1 MSDTAVPTQKSAHSN
16 AVSQHSA
23 GSKPRIRLGGK
34 PMKIGAKIGIS
45 PVDALTYTRRKGLD
59 GFLNRMYSATPMQT
73 LETER
78 KGVSADFLADLAKR
92 MEVPYVWLAT
102 ALGISKAT
110 ASRKAAT
117 NALIDG
123 TAVVGMIKLLS
134 VAQDIV
140 DDSTAPEAKN
150 FDTVK
155 WLGNW
160 MDRPQPALGGR
171 KPLEFLDSPTGVSIV
186 AKVLGAMRS
195 GAYQ

>member
-1 MSDTAVPTQKSAHSN
+1 MSRTIVPTHKSARYK
-16 AVSQHSA
+16 AASQHSSV
-23 GSKPRIRLGGK
+23 SKARIRLGGK
-34 PMKIGAKIGIS
+34 PMKIGAKIDIS
-45 PVDALTYTRRKGLD
+45 SVEALTYTRRKGLD
-59 GFLNRMYSATPMQT
+59 GFLIGMYSATPMQT

-78 KGVSADFLADLAKR
+78 KGVSADFLTDLAKR
-92 MEVPYVWLAT
+92 MGVPYVWLAT
-102 ALGISKAT
+102 SLGISKAT
-110 ASRKAAT
+110 AARKSAT

-123 TAVVGMIKLLS
+123 TAIVGMVKLLS

-160 MDRPQPALGGR
+160 MERPQPALGGR
-171 KPLEFLDSPTGVSIV
+171 KPFEFLDSPTGVSIV